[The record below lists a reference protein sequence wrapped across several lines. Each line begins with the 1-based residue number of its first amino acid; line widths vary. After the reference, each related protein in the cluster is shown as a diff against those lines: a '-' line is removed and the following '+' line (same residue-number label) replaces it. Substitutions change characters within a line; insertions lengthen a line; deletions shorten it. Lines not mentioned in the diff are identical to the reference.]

1 MISSGEKLRI
11 TIDTNC
17 VNASGRQ
24 EDMTV
29 IEKYKERGLIEICTT
44 IRMLNEMGEDISKPL
59 TKLQRKAKQYPEI
72 QISNRWG
79 MMRWDEGNYGPLPD
93 DAQIPKPEEIVEVL
107 FPNETWESLT
117 NDSTKKGMLND
128 VLHLQ
133 VHIYSQNDYFVTMD
147 DHFLDKRVLLKER
160 FGVGIYTP
168 SEMREELEARFG
180 AL

>member
-1 MISSGEKLRI
+1 
-11 TIDTNC
+11 
-17 VNASGRQ
+17 
-24 EDMTV
+24 
-29 IEKYKERGLIEICTT
+29 
-44 IRMLNEMGEDISKPL
+44 
-59 TKLQRKAKQYPEI
+59 
-72 QISNRWG
+72 
-79 MMRWDEGNYGPLPD
+79 MRWDEGNYGPLPD
-93 DAQIPKPEEIVEVL
+93 DAQIPKPKEIVEVL
-107 FPNETWESLT
+107 FPNETWKSLT

-133 VHIYSQNDYFVTMD
+133 AHIYSQNDYFVTMD